1 MSAQVITEESVP
13 ANEPKRR
20 TAEVKENARVALTT
34 EQLLDAGRELAAS
47 QAEVRQLEDD
57 FRSVRDEW
65 KSRISAVEARITTTA
80 GRISRGYDIKPV
92 ACVVTF
98 DEPEPGLKTCVRQ
111 DTGERLWVKEMT
123 EFDKQLVLDF
133 EAEQAAAESAEDAGT
148 EAPEEES
155 PENPDAARP
164 DFAALAAKHEV
175 DEQLLVL
182 AYAAVHQGADTT
194 AKLQRV
200 LKIGFTSAEKLL
212 GIVTEIELFGEQEGE
227 Y

>member
-1 MSAQVITEESVP
+1 MSAQVITEEPVP

-20 TAEVKENARVALTT
+20 TAEVKESARVALTT

-123 EFDKQLVLDF
+123 ESDKQLVLDF
-133 EAEQAAAESAEDAGT
+133 KAEQEAANG
-148 EAPEEES
+148 PEEEEPAI
-155 PENPDAARP
+155 PEETPIN
-164 DFAALAAKHEV
+164 FAALAAEHGV
-175 DEQLLVL
+175 DEQLLKS
-182 AYAAVHQGADTT
+182 AYATVHEGSDSVS
-194 AKLQRV
+194 KLQRA
-200 LKIGFTSAEKLL
+200 LKIGFTSASKLFQ
-212 GIVTEIELFGEQEGE
+212 IISAIETGEQEGE